1 MGLLFLSYSH
11 VSLNAQESSLEES
24 FIAEKMLNVLEKVVV
39 WNKPIPG
46 TDPKE
51 CGNYKEHDLEAAKT
65 WASKWVSGIK
75 EKGYSC

>member
-1 MGLLFLSYSH
+1 MLS
-11 VSLNAQESSLEES
+11 
-24 FIAEKMLNVLEKVVV
+24 VLEKVAV

-65 WASKWVSGIK
+65 WASKWVAGIK
-75 EKGYSC
+75 EKGYQC